1 MTHTAEI
8 WCFLPVT
15 RKAERA
21 GNLKTNFEVHSVHS
35 MNVSDDRNCFKLLIE
50 LSISEIF
57 CTLTGVGFW
66 LPGLPKFREGLSG
79 PLWTREDHFSF
90 SFLQLNPNPWLGE
103 LSKYN
108 LIQDRDLL
116 ITFYFLSSWTS
127 RSSPHTTRTLRTYL
141 GVAGHFITGTVPY
154 SSPLKRPNFIHHVSY
169 RHFNTHQLE
178 TKPEDWNLN
187 FLS

>member
-1 MTHTAEI
+1 MFWFFQLHSKQ
-8 WCFLPVT
+8 T
-15 RKAERA
+15 RRA
-21 GNLKTNFEVHSVHS
+21 SNLNTNFEAHSVHS

-50 LSISEIF
+50 LSITQIF

-90 SFLQLNPNPWLGE
+90 SLLQLNPNPWLGE

-108 LIQDRDLL
+108 LNQDRDLL

-141 GVAGHFITGTVPY
+141 ELAGHFITGTVPIPAHWNVRIL
-154 SSPLKRPNFIHHVSY
+154 SIMCLIVISTHINLKRSLKIGIWIF
-169 RHFNTHQLE
+169 
-178 TKPEDWNLN
+178 
-187 FLS
+187 